1 MHNYVTSVGY
11 DGKLWLLLREGG
23 TALNAVRE
31 GETVRSYRGE
41 DCVLTGGRAPHKPGS
56 TGKVWTS
63 DNGEYY
69 PGVFGLRWVKA

>member
-1 MHNYVTSVGY
+1 M
-11 DGKLWLLLREGG
+11 
-23 TALNAVRE
+23 
-31 GETVRSYRGE
+31 RSFRGE
-41 DCVLTGGRAPHKPGS
+41 SYVITGGRPPHKPES

>member
-11 DGKLWLLLREGG
+11 DGKLWLLVHEDASTQG
-23 TALNAVRE
+23 VYE
-31 GETVRSYRGE
+31 GEAVRSYRGE

-63 DNGEYY
+63 DGGEYY
-69 PGVFGLRWVKA
+69 PSVFGLRWVRA

>member
-11 DGKLWLLLREGG
+11 DGKRWLLLREDVTERG
-23 TALNAVRE
+23 VRK

-41 DCVLTGGRAPHKPGS
+41 DCVLTGGRAPHKPES

-63 DNGEYY
+63 DGGEYY
-69 PGVFGLRWVKA
+69 PSVFGLRWVRA